1 MKTVAFK
8 PLPKPSSPDEWV
20 RGAAVRE
27 EEAAAEAKAEPKTE
41 RKPGLDK
48 RFSMLMP
55 TELHSRVKMECA
67 RRGLIIADVIREF
80 LEREFP
86 ASR

>member
-1 MKTVAFK
+1 MKTVAFR

-20 RGAAVRE
+20 RSANLRE
-27 EEAAAEAKAEPKTE
+27 ETPEAPVEPKQE
-41 RKPGLDK
+41 PKPGLDK

-86 ASR
+86 APR

>member
-20 RGAAVRE
+20 RGANVHE
-27 EEAAAEAKAEPKTE
+27 ETPQPVEPKAEPKA
-41 RKPGLDK
+41 GLDK

-55 TELHSRVKMECA
+55 SELHSRVKMECA

-86 ASR
+86 APG